1 MPGCYSCPSGSGC
14 RGRKDR
20 ALGEVLSGYYAHRS
34 GSRGSH
40 LKRTQWRS
48 RRQKQMKL
56 WSPQK
61 QPDRFLDWR
70 HRLCPAAPPLPPG
83 PKGGQLWL
91 PGLGRP
97 PDPPHLS
104 EQAEVESHLKDHAL
118 HSSAASYQCPEPR
131 SKAKAP
137 KKLS

>member
-1 MPGCYSCPSGSGC
+1 MPGCYSCPSGSDC

-48 RRQKQMKL
+48 QEAEANETLVASEADSQIPGLEAQTAPR
-56 WSPQK
+56 
-61 QPDRFLDWR
+61 
-70 HRLCPAAPPLPPG
+70 CPPLPPG
-83 PKGGQLWL
+83 HKGGQLWP